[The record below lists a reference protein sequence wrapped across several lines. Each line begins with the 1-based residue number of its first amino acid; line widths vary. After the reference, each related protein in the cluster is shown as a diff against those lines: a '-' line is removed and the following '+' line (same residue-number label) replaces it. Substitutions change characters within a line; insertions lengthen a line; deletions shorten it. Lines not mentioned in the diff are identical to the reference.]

1 MCASGVDDLAEEI
14 KELLGFGEA
23 QKLGNMELKLEEP
36 KNTLQLQKQ
45 ETDKAQ
51 QQEGRNWSL
60 ARSRTFS
67 MM

>member
-1 MCASGVDDLAEEI
+1 MCASGVDDLVEEI

-51 QQEGRNWSL
+51 QQEGSN
-60 ARSRTFS
+60 
-67 MM
+67 